1 MRLSLA
7 IVALCCL
14 PGGPAAAQD
23 AEAEQR
29 AKEIEAVCSKTYCR
43 PARTVRLLREDGSM
57 FEREVPR
64 LPIVLPTGWI
74 TVYPGEEIHVELT
87 LARGTI
93 RSARAVAKVARP
105 NSTLT
110 FKLSQQPG
118 RADMQLAVSHS
129 LPQTLKYSLGMML
142 PSGGQVYAT
151 ASCPV
156 PPGLTTYETWPNP
169 VFQLV
174 IRDLRLLP
182 EGTPLTCEK

>member
-1 MRLSLA
+1 MDIAEGLRFGTTHLSA
-7 IVALCCL
+7 Y
-14 PGGPAAAQD
+14 Q
-23 AEAEQR
+23 
-29 AKEIEAVCSKTYCR
+29 
-43 PARTVRLLREDGSM
+43 
-57 FEREVPR
+57 
-64 LPIVLPTGWI
+64 
-74 TVYPGEEIHVELT
+74 LT
-87 LARGTI
+87 LE
-93 RSARAVAKVARP
+93 P
-105 NSTLT
+105 NTAFYRKPPQL
-110 FKLSQQPG
+110 PEHDAC
-118 RADMQLAVSHS
+118 ADMQLAVSHS